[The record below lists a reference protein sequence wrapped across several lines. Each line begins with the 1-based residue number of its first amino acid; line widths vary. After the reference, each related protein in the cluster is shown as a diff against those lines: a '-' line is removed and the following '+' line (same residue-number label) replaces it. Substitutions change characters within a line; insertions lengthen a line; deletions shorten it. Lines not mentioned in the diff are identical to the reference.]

1 MVCGVRPTEGGQQKD
16 QLLMTDQPRSVI
28 TERKAAIWSTG
39 GAGIDLP
46 SLDQGGDLGGG
57 DAGVVVDP
65 FDG

>member
-39 GAGIDLP
+39 GAGIDFPRLNQ
-46 SLDQGGDLGGG
+46 SLDLSNG
-57 DAGVVVDP
+57 DAGMVVDP